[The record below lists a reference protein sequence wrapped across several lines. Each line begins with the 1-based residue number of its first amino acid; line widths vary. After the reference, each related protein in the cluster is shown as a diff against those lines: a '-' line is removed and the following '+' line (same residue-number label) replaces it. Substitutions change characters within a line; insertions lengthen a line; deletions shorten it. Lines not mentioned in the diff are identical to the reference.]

1 MKVTGIKNNIQGII
15 FDMDGLLVDSE
26 KLYWQANIQAAH
38 EFGLDIPDDSY
49 LKLIGASNEQ
59 MQQFYQRYF
68 PSDKV
73 RDEFIKRTDDLVWQW
88 ADEGKV
94 KLRPGVQKALNV
106 FDKQHLKMAIAS
118 SNYQAVV
125 DKFVW
130 LTGIRQ
136 YFKFRLSYKDVVE
149 NRLKP
154 KPAPDIY
161 LMAQTKLNIPKENLL
176 IFEDSSTGVAAA
188 KNAGINC
195 VMIPDLKT
203 PTQTD
208 KDYALIYDNFDNFL
222 SQVK

>member
-149 NRLKP
+149 NKLKP

-161 LMAQTKLNIPKENLL
+161 LMAQTKLNVPKENLL

-188 KNAGINC
+188 KNTGINC

>member
-1 MKVTGIKNNIQGII
+1 MKVTGVKNNIQGII

-38 EFGLDIPDDSY
+38 EFGLNIPDDSY
-49 LKLIGASNEQ
+49 FKLIGASNEQ

-68 PSDKV
+68 PNDKV

-94 KLRPGVQKALNV
+94 KLRPGVQKALDI
-106 FDKQHLKMAIAS
+106 FDKKHLKMGVAS
-118 SNYQAVV
+118 SNYQEVV

-149 NRLKP
+149 NKLKP

-161 LMAQTKLNIPKENLL
+161 LMAQSKLNIAKENLL
-176 IFEDSSTGVAAA
+176 IFEDSSTGVTAA

-195 VMIPDLKT
+195 VMIPDLKK
-203 PTQTD
+203 PTQAD
-208 KDYALIYDNFDNFL
+208 KDYALIYDNFNDFL
-222 SQVK
+222 SRIN